1 MGHRSAIPSRPHLP
15 LRASTRRRKGPRR
28 SWAVSVALWTLVAG
42 MLAGGGVAAA
52 GTTPRAALATPRA
65 ALVGG
70 TTPRTAA
77 RGHQLGSGPFP
88 APTWVDTVG
97 PLALSSPTTGVLDGQ
112 PVVAF
117 GSESGYLYVV
127 NARTGA
133 NLPGW
138 PQPVELAPGAPS
150 AIESSPTFAYLDGPD
165 RPPLIVVGAGS
176 TYVANQQGGLVAF
189 HPDGT
194 VAFEFHTQDVFN
206 EWKPTGKPG
215 GYDNGI
221 ISTPAVGDVTGS
233 GQLDLVFGSW
243 DHELYALTAAGKL
256 VPGFPVN
263 NLDTIWSSPA
273 LVHLRGAAGTED
285 IIVGSDASGRG
296 GCYGGFLTDYT
307 YQHGGPHMVWQHCMN
322 QTIWSSPAV
331 GVIDA
336 TGQPAVVVGTG
347 FGEPPPYKSDSYHLF
362 AFYAATG
369 QPVPGWPVT
378 TSGPS
383 FGSPA
388 IGMLPGSTTP
398 AVVDTSWCTACSSG
412 PNGAGTSEVSAWAS
426 DGKLL
431 WTQRLGGADDL
442 SSPVLVDLT
451 GTGVNDVLVGS
462 GDGMVPLSGSD
473 GSFMFGTSATNAI
486 NPCSM
491 LNTAAVDDVP
501 GTGPGSGWHV
511 FEACGGPHQV
521 TGTGTLYDYPL
532 PATPAT
538 PPPWPSWRGGDANHD
553 GVATWSLPAV
563 PPPTTTTTTAP
574 ITTVP
579 TTTAPAAGATSGATK
594 KGAVGRHAR

>member
-1 MGHRSAIPSRPHLP
+1 MRRTSAAPSRPRSRVRL
-15 LRASTRRRKGPRR
+15 AAGRRPRR
-28 SWAVSVALWTLVAG
+28 PGVLGV
-42 MLAGGGVAAA
+42 LAGALALIAGALAAGPVAA
-52 GTTPRAALATPRA
+52 GP
-65 ALVGG
+65 V
-70 TTPRTAA
+70 AA
-77 RGHQLGSGPFP
+77 RATGAAVGRIATGPFP

-97 PLALSSPTTGVLDGQ
+97 PIALSSPTTGVLDGT
-112 PVVAF
+112 PVVVF

-150 AIESSPTFAYLDGPD
+150 AIESSPTIAYLHGPD
-165 RPPLIVVGAGS
+165 QPPLIVVGAGS
-176 TYVANQQGGLVAF
+176 TYVPNQQGGLVAF
-189 HPDGT
+189 RPDGT
-194 VAFEFHTQDVFN
+194 VAFRFHTLDVFN
-206 EWKPTGKPG
+206 EWKPTGKPD
-215 GYDNGI
+215 GYDEGVF
-221 ISTPAVGDVTGS
+221 STPAVGDVTGR

-243 DHELYALTAAGKL
+243 DHRLYAIDAEGKL
-256 VPGFPVN
+256 VPGFPVD

-273 LVHLRGAAGTED
+273 LFHLRGSPQAED
-285 IIVGSDASGRG
+285 ILIGSDASGRG

-307 YQHGGPHMVWQHCMN
+307 YVHGGPHVVWQHCMN
-322 QTIWSSPAV
+322 QTIWSSPAI

-347 FGEPPPYKSDSYHLF
+347 FGEPPPYRSDSYQLF

-369 QPVPGWPVT
+369 QPVPGWPVQT
-378 TSGPS
+378 AGPS

-398 AVVDTSWCTACSSG
+398 AVVDTSWCVACASG
-412 PNGAGTSEVSAWAS
+412 GNGKGTSEVSAWAG
-426 DGKLL
+426 DGRLL
-431 WTQRLGGADDL
+431 WTQRLGGANDF

-451 GTGVNDVLVGS
+451 GSGVNDVLVGS
-462 GDGMVPLSGSD
+462 GDGMVPLSGTD
-473 GSFMFGTSATNAI
+473 GSFLFGTSANNAI

-491 LNTAAVDDVP
+491 LNAAAVDDVP

-511 FEACGGPHQV
+511 FEACGGPHEV

-538 PPPWPSWRGGDANHD
+538 PPPWPSWRGGDVNHD
-553 GVATWSLPAV
+553 GVATWSIPAA
-563 PPPTTTTTTAP
+563 PPPTTTTTT
-574 ITTVP
+574 TTVP
-579 TTTAPAAGATSGATK
+579 TVPTGSTPPGTAPAAGAGVTRRGSRARGAPRP
-594 KGAVGRHAR
+594 AS